1 MSLDWSYSLLR
12 VPEGLSC
19 LRTPG
24 DWRRA
29 VSIVRARVLRLIS
42 PMEAGSVMTGV
53 IAVRA

>member
-12 VPEGLSC
+12 DPEGLSC

-29 VSIVRARVLRLIS
+29 VSIVRARVLTLVS
-42 PMEAGSVMTGV
+42 PMEAGSAMTGV

>member
-29 VSIVRARVLRLIS
+29 VSMVRARVLMLVS
-42 PMEAGSVMTGV
+42 PTEAGKAMTGV
-53 IAVRA
+53 MAVRA